1 MNRYKD
7 PNSSTVGAEGTMFN
21 QATRTEKQIEYNH
34 YGIFAN
40 DNTYAIT
47 FNPYINRPPTKYM
60 ADKPV
65 KPPPSNQ
72 HITKPTVEPATSIT
86 DGGFYLK
93 NNKTKKPPLL
103 PPYLNKPEELG
114 EIQGRAYEKD
124 KAQIIREPNR
134 KVKFETILY

>member
-21 QATRTEKQIEYNH
+21 QATRTEKQIDFNH
-34 YGIFAN
+34 FGIFSN

-60 ADKPV
+60 VDKPV
-65 KPPPSNQ
+65 KPPHSKQ
-72 HITKPTVEPATSIT
+72 RTTKPTVEPATSIT
-86 DGGFYLK
+86 DGGYYLK
-93 NNKTKKPPLL
+93 NDKTKEPPLL
-103 PPYLNKPEELG
+103 PPYLNKPEKLG

-124 KAQIIREPNR
+124 KANLIYTNPQ
-134 KVKFETILY
+134 KILQTHTNY